1 MSIEWGK
8 TIVGHNSKWER
19 KKCSLTA
26 HGTWLKFFILKKL
39 LVSCRACILWL
50 LMHLFTPAML
60 PCHNSI
66 LSEEFLIRNPVRF
79 ASHTRLFVWIPK
91 KVSETERKNQHELSV
106 NSTKFCIVN
115 EILMN
120 FNVICRQ
127 CKFKSCPTH

>member
-1 MSIEWGK
+1 MRIEWGK

-19 KKCSLTA
+19 RKCSLTA
-26 HGTWLKFFILKKL
+26 HGTWLKFFIHKTL
-39 LVSCRACILWL
+39 LDLCCACILWL

-60 PCHNSI
+60 PCYNSI
-66 LSEEFLIRNPVRF
+66 LSEEFRIRNPVRF
-79 ASHTRLFVWIPK
+79 ASHTRLFVWIK
-91 KVSETERKNQHELSV
+91 KVSETERKNQHESSV
-106 NSTKFCIVN
+106 ISAKFCIVY